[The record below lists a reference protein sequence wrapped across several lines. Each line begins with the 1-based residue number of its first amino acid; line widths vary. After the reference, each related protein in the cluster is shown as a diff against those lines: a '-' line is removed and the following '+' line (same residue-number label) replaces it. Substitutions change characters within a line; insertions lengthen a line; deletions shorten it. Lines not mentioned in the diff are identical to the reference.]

1 MHQPRCIMRMH
12 LKIVFWDKNV
22 SGVFVDEKNHVQMQ
36 VDHED
41 GGLVLEIINLPEA
54 MKLHTENVFEGV

>member
-1 MHQPRCIMRMH
+1 MER
-12 LKIVFWDKNV
+12 
-22 SGVFVDEKNHVQMQ
+22 Q

-54 MKLHTENVFEGV
+54 MKLHTENVFEGVLVYHLPAGLSV

>member
-1 MHQPRCIMRMH
+1 MFL
-12 LKIVFWDKNV
+12 LK
-22 SGVFVDEKNHVQMQ
+22 EKYYVEMQ

-54 MKLHTENVFEGV
+54 MKLHTENVFEGM